1 LYEKLSENLSG
12 VRVIKDIHETEKA
25 EEFQRHNDDELYSS
39 IEDLQRIAGG
49 GPLKRSSFNIQS
61 FPLGIKL
68 LGYFF
73 IGFLVAAFL
82 LVVIFNLLG

>member
-1 LYEKLSENLSG
+1 MYEKLAENLSG

-25 EEFQRHNDDELYSS
+25 EEFQRHNDDELYSP

-61 FPLGIKL
+61 FPKGIKL

-73 IGFLVAAFL
+73 IGFMAAAFL
-82 LVVIFNLLG
+82 LVVIFNLLD